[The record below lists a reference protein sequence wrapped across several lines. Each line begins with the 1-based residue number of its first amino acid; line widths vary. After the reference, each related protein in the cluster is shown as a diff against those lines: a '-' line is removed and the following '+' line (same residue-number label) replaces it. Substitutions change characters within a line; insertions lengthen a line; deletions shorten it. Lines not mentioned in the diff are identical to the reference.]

1 MQNPKR
7 RALKNIY
14 CLLLY
19 EYVDKRKNG
28 KKINDIDILCLE
40 KPYSFLLRLILELV
54 RCKQLLVNVVQFI
67 EKRDS

>member
-28 KKINDIDILCLE
+28 KKINDIDKFSCRPPCAKFDLSLTVYKEPC
-40 KPYSFLLRLILELV
+40 
-54 RCKQLLVNVVQFI
+54 
-67 EKRDS
+67 

>member
-28 KKINDIDILCLE
+28 KKIKDDIDILCLE
-40 KPYSFLLRLILELV
+40 KPYSFL
-54 RCKQLLVNVVQFI
+54 
-67 EKRDS
+67 